1 MHTACGFCLLTHLI
15 ATLGLF
21 SSVVCCRQMEE
32 ASSAEENSL
41 GDSLDAAP
49 PVAKKLREATH

>member
-1 MHTACGFCLLTHLI
+1 
-15 ATLGLF
+15 
-21 SSVVCCRQMEE
+21 MEE

>member
-1 MHTACGFCLLTHLI
+1 
-15 ATLGLF
+15 
-21 SSVVCCRQMEE
+21 MEE

-41 GDSLDAAP
+41 GDSLDAPLDAP